1 MNKEGIGFII
11 RSFSKFHAIDYFK
24 SPQKLGRAFSS
35 QLSCDFNASGKLRIL
50 STAFVKEN

>member
-11 RSFSKFHAIDYFK
+11 RSFSKFHAIDYLK